1 MPRRLVALLL
11 VVVVVVLGCWVV
23 TRPRPPAPHC
33 PLHLRGSLVVTHTQ
47 NTSLEDVEARL
58 ARLVTFGGKY
68 APIGCQP
75 RQKVAFIL
83 PYR

>member
-1 MPRRLVALLL
+1 MPRRWVALLL
-11 VVVVVVLGCWVV
+11 VVVVLGCWIV
-23 TRPRPPAPHC
+23 TRPRPLPHAPHC
-33 PLHLRGSLVVTHTQ
+33 PLHLRGSLVVTQTQ
-47 NTSLEDVEARL
+47 NTSLEDVEAKL

-68 APIGCQP
+68 APRGCQP

>member
-11 VVVVVVLGCWVV
+11 LVVVVLGCWVL
-23 TRPRPPAPHC
+23 TRPRPRATHC
-33 PLHLRGSLVVTHTQ
+33 PMHLQGSLEVTHTQ
-47 NTSLEDVEARL
+47 NTSMEDVEARL
-58 ARLVTFGGKY
+58 ERLVTFGGKY
-68 APIGCQP
+68 APSECQP

>member
-1 MPRRLVALLL
+1 MPRRWVALLL
-11 VVVVVVLGCWVV
+11 VVVVLGCWVV
-23 TRPRPPAPHC
+23 TRPRPRPRAAHC
-33 PLHLRGSLVVTHTQ
+33 PLHLWGSLVVTHTQ
-47 NTSLEDVEARL
+47 NTSLEDVEAKL

-68 APIGCQP
+68 APRGCQP

>member
-11 VVVVVVLGCWVV
+11 LVVVVVLGCWVV
-23 TRPRPPAPHC
+23 TRPRPRAPHC
-33 PLHLRGSLVVTHTQ
+33 PLHLRGSLEVTHTQ
-47 NTSLEDVEARL
+47 NTSLEDVEAKL

-68 APIGCQP
+68 APSGCQP

>member
-1 MPRRLVALLL
+1 MPRRWVALLL
-11 VVVVVVLGCWVV
+11 VVVVVVGCWIV
-23 TRPRPPAPHC
+23 TRPRPLAAHC

-47 NTSLEDVEARL
+47 NTSLEDVEAKL

-68 APIGCQP
+68 APSGCQP

>member
-1 MPRRLVALLL
+1 MPRRWVALLLL
-11 VVVVVVLGCWVV
+11 VVVVGCWVV
-23 TRPRPPAPHC
+23 TRTRPLAAHC

-68 APIGCQP
+68 APRGCQP